1 MVTAIASI
9 NGDLVAEDKAVIS
22 ILDRGFTLADGIFET
37 MTAIHDNV
45 RYLERHLKRLADG
58 CAVLDIMLPPE
69 SDIRATLLEVL
80 RANKFALSTVRLT
93 VSRGYD
99 HKRGLLVHNE
109 LAPSIIMRVSER
121 NDSTPMELRLMIS
134 EVKRNEGSPLA
145 NLKTLAYT
153 DSVFARKIASD
164 LGYDDALMTNN
175 KGNVVCAT
183 SSNFFVVKDG
193 SIITPPLTDG
203 VLPGIVRSLIL
214 EGKIMEDI
222 NSRED
227 SISPVFNK
235 IEGAFLT
242 NVVTGITNISH
253 IDGQTIGSAD
263 GHKLIKRLSDSYV
276 QGS

>member
-37 MTAIHDNV
+37 MTAKHDNV

-58 CAVLDIMLPPE
+58 CEVLDIMLPPE
-69 SDIRATLLEVL
+69 SDIRDTLLEVL

-109 LAPSIIMRVSER
+109 LAPSIIMRVSAR

-153 DSVFARKIASD
+153 DSVFARKIATD
-164 LGYDDALMTNN
+164 LGYDDALMRNN

-183 SSNFFVVKDG
+183 SSNFFVVKDS

-253 IDGQTIGSAD
+253 IDGQSIGSD
-263 GHKLIKRLSDSYV
+263 HGHNLIKRLSDRYV
-276 QGS
+276 QGY

>member
-37 MTAIHDNV
+37 MTAKHDNV
-45 RYLERHLKRLADG
+45 RYLERHLKRLANG
-58 CAVLDIMLPPE
+58 CAFLDIMLPPE
-69 SDIRATLLEVL
+69 SDLRDTLLEVL
-80 RANKFALSTVRLT
+80 RANKFSLSTVRLT

-99 HKRGLLVHNE
+99 HKRGLLVHDE
-109 LAPSIIMRVSER
+109 LSPSIIVRVSER
-121 NDSTPMELRLMIS
+121 NAPTPMEVRLMIS
-134 EVKRNEGSPLA
+134 EVKRNEGSPLT
-145 NLKTLAYT
+145 NLKTLDYT

-175 KGNVVCAT
+175 KGNVACAT

-214 EGKIMEDI
+214 EGKIMEDT

-253 IDGQTIGSAD
+253 IDGQSIGSAH